1 MSLPGPLGEA
11 DWAPCHD
18 QGRPGCRVPEE
29 RPAGQPGEQ
38 GWSRGPEVLLRV
50 PGAGPEDQMVLFT
63 RGSAGG
69 QGQRAR
75 KSLQLA
81 LVSMLLPDVVF
92 CWKINSANP
101 AGPWPGAAGGG
112 AAGALADAD
121 PVPLPASSGPFLGP
135 KRGGG
140 AGGGQPGRDSE
151 GAGREPAPPPRVL
164 LRPPPGQLS
173 RAPAQ
178 GPAHSQT
185 LAMGTRSLSPWP

>member
-1 MSLPGPLGEA
+1 MVTGA
-11 DWAPCHD
+11 
-18 QGRPGCRVPEE
+18 
-29 RPAGQPGEQ
+29 
-38 GWSRGPEVLLRV
+38 RGPP
-50 PGAGPEDQMVLFT
+50 PGAGRRPRGPDGSLYE
-63 RGSAGG
+63 GSAGG

-112 AAGALADAD
+112 AAGSLADAD

-140 AGGGQPGRDSE
+140 AGGGQPGRDSA
-151 GAGREPAPPPRVL
+151 GAGTEPAPRPVSYSGHPQDNCPKLWPRARRIH
-164 LRPPPGQLS
+164 RPWQWAPTHGPHGPEPQIQGRGRRAATTGFLEGPRRGQ
-173 RAPAQ
+173 P
-178 GPAHSQT
+178 
-185 LAMGTRSLSPWP
+185 